1 MRHGMTAF
9 ARVYQQLGDY
19 RVQVEI
25 RSVNHR
31 YLELAPRIGEH
42 WRHLEAPMRAHLQR
56 MLKRGKVE
64 FWLTVEAAGQA
75 SLPSLDEHVLLM
87 WIERL
92 EAHRYESLGKPG
104 WDVLLGLPGVL
115 DEGSGAGLP
124 ADEVIMAVFD
134 EALDELLRV
143 RAAEGEAMAAAIS
156 ERLDGVVAQVALVR
170 AHYPQVQA
178 KIEQDLRDKIA
189 ALKVEVDQ
197 QRFEQELV
205 YLLSRADIAEEIDR
219 LDFHV
224 AETRKTLAQKGSIGR
239 RLDFLMQEFN
249 REANTLGS
257 KSADPVISRAAVEL
271 KVLIEQ
277 MREQVQ
283 NIE

>member
-9 ARVYQQLGDY
+9 ARVYQQIGDY

-31 YLELAPRIGEH
+31 YLELSPRIGEQ
-42 WRHLEAPMRAHLQR
+42 WRHLEGPMRERLQR
-56 MLKRGKVE
+56 LLKRGKVD
-64 FWLTVEAAGQA
+64 FWLTVEAAGLA
-75 SLPSLDEHVLLM
+75 SLPALNEHVLQM

-92 EAHRYESLGKPG
+92 EVQRYESLGKPD
-104 WDVLLGLPGVL
+104 WSVLLKLPGVL
-115 DEGSGAGLP
+115 NDSSAAGLP
-124 ADEVIMAVFD
+124 DDEVIMAVFA
-134 EALDELLRV
+134 EAVDELLRV
-143 RAAEGEAMAAAIS
+143 RAAEGEAMASVIN
-156 ERLDGVVAQVALVR
+156 ERLDGVAEQVAAVR
-170 AHYPQVQA
+170 AHYPQVQV

-189 ALKVEVDQ
+189 ALKVEIDQ

-205 YLLSRADIAEEIDR
+205 YLLSRADIAEELDR

-249 REANTLGS
+249 REVNTLGS
-257 KSADPVISRAAVEL
+257 KSSDQLISRAAVDL

>member
-9 ARVYQQLGDY
+9 ARVYQQIGDY
-19 RVQVEI
+19 RVQVEV

-31 YLELAPRIGEH
+31 YLELSPRIGEH
-42 WRHLEAPMRAHLQR
+42 WRHLEAPMRERLQR
-56 MLKRGKVE
+56 MLKRGKVD

-75 SLPSLDEHVLLM
+75 ALPSLNESVLQM

-92 EAHRYESLGKPG
+92 EAHRYESLGKPD
-104 WDVLLGLPGVL
+104 WSVLLKLPGVL
-115 DEGSGAGLP
+115 NDSSEAGLP
-124 ADEVIMAVFD
+124 DDEAIMAVFA
-134 EALDELLRV
+134 EAVDELLRV
-143 RAAEGEAMAAAIS
+143 RAAEGEAMASAIN
-156 ERLDGVVAQVALVR
+156 ERLDSVAEQVAAVR

-189 ALKVEVDQ
+189 VLQIEIDQ

-205 YLLSRADIAEEIDR
+205 YLLSHADVAEEIDR

-257 KSADPVISRAAVEL
+257 KSSDQLISRAAVDL